1 MIFEAQETIHSP
13 IEIVWGHMT
22 DPVKMAQW
30 MGSVEAMRTADGAPL
45 AAGSKLIFSA
55 RGKER
60 SSTVDR
66 FEPRRAMTLVSTQGP
81 VTAEYEYRI
90 VNDGDE
96 STTVALQANCTAR
109 GVFRLF
115 LPLLKP
121 MIRKADGNQ
130 LAQLKRLVED

>member
-1 MIFEAQETIHSP
+1 MIFKVEETINAP
-13 IEIVWGHMT
+13 IEIVWAHMT
-22 DPVKMAQW
+22 NPVKMAQW
-30 MGSVEAMRTADGAPL
+30 MGSVDAMRTADGAPL

-66 FEPRRAMTLVSTQGP
+66 FEPQSAMTLVSTQGP

-90 VNDGDE
+90 VSSGDE
-96 STTVALQANCTAR
+96 STTVALRANCTAR

-121 MIRKADGNQ
+121 MIRRADGNQ
-130 LAQLKRLVED
+130 LAQLKHLVEA

>member
-1 MIFEAQETIHSP
+1 MIFKVEETINAP
-13 IEIVWGHMT
+13 VETVWAHMT

-30 MGSVEAMRTADGAPL
+30 MGSVDAMRTADGAPL
-45 AAGSKLIFSA
+45 AAGSNLIFSA

-60 SSTVDR
+60 GSMVDR
-66 FEPRRAMTLVSTQGP
+66 FEPLRAMTLVSTQGP

-90 VNDGDE
+90 VNCGDE
-96 STTVALQANCTAR
+96 SATVALQADCTAR
-109 GVFRLF
+109 GIFRLF

-121 MIRKADGNQ
+121 MIRRADGNQ